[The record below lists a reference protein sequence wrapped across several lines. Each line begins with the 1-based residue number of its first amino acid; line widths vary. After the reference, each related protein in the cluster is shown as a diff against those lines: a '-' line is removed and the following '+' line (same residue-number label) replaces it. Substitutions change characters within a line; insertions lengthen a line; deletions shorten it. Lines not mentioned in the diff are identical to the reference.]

1 MIINLKVKT
10 LDSQTHEF
18 SIDNEITIREFKD
31 KIAEKTNIAAEQ
43 QRIIYCGRVLADDKQ
58 VKEYDVDGKVVHVA
72 ERPPPSSRTTTS
84 TTNSSGGGVGI
95 RRSDSRGMRSSP
107 LFRALDGM
115 VVGAMAIPMNAG
127 VQNPQTTINPL
138 TSSSSSFCM
147 NRITV
152 ARHMLNC
159 ANNIAAYLED
169 PERGLN
175 NTSLDI
181 LAQGRWTME
190 STVVEVGITDIQQ
203 NQTQNIVEALQGAVS
218 AALRQNGNANV
229 TVLQL
234 PTVFNG
240 SESSDTDGQSSNS
253 GASDAN
259 VSVEPM
265 DESTSESNNT
275 NAEADENAP
284 GLDNTTEPSSQ
295 TEENG
300 PAAATSTPTASQS
313 PSRQRTGTHVLAQVI
328 QQMRTVQARLNPFI
342 DQYYELLQN
351 EPTFEEADTTG
362 RQNSQRLFDRVSE
375 AFHYLSHA
383 QHAISD
389 LMLDV
394 SRPAPRYL
402 CCRPILV
409 EQSGYVSSNNYTSYS
424 PSANGPIT
432 IQTGSST
439 PRQQVPTS
447 ANSSATPATNS
458 APTPAASTSAGA
470 DDLSDNG
477 NIVNTEDTTV
487 TPPSTPASAPI
498 VPVGGQSLNASSPIQ
513 GLSANHQ
520 LQVARLIQ
528 AVVNSAPID
537 ADFHVQINAPSI
549 LSIGV
554 PMNASV
560 RPQATQASATPAT
573 DSSTTT
579 AAEPTE
585 TSSTSTESSAPT
597 SSSSSAAA
605 TSSTTTSSDSNSNTN
620 SAGLNQAR
628 VDTTTH
634 PTTSTQTRSTARP
647 QVQVANIP
655 SAWNSRVIPANML
668 SSFDRFLPCNSHHI
682 RDSESR
688 ENGANN
694 NNNSINQT
702 FAPPRVQTR
711 VLRRVRRP
719 NSTSLPGNLD
729 GIVSPAASTRSPS
742 PSMRSSSGSRA
753 TLVGRLANCPG
764 GSNHT
769 RNCLRNQ
776 LISFIGSTMF
786 DNSPV
791 SEVGMSAA
799 IEKAIVYLNEI
810 LVFLPQYDTEEYNSR
825 ASVEKLVRST
835 IPLIINLI
843 NDTSDI
849 FNFETRLHQELKTLF
864 DRLFGILYVCVGQM
878 NAELYWGQIKNVVLL
893 AIRKRFKGEALSFL
907 SVQVKDR
914 SSDSVTAPL
923 LEDIKRFLVLR
934 DPTNSTSNNEVTPM
948 ETDSASG
955 SSSSSSH
962 FEMSTPPPQ
971 RDDEIPPVI
980 VGSNPW
986 HRNFPA
992 TWLPVITRDISL
1004 HPRDN
1009 VPQPPFSDAY
1019 ISGMSAK
1026 RRKLI
1031 QSTKPPHDVKS
1042 LLAES
1047 VRRAIQTTGLQSPSS
1062 SNPTQSVDEIS
1073 NAIATDTTVQAS
1085 FCETLRNGVK
1095 ERLKTDTDFNADKF
1109 PHTSKYFNK
1118 PN

>member
-18 SIDNEITIREFKD
+18 SIDNEITIRQFKD

-72 ERPPPSSRTTTS
+72 ERPPPSTRTTTN
-84 TTNSSGGGVGI
+84 TTSGVGI
-95 RRSDSRGMRSSP
+95 RRSESRGMRNSP

-218 AALRQNGNANV
+218 AALRQNGNANL
-229 TVLQL
+229 TVVQL
-234 PTVFNG
+234 PNVFNPSG
-240 SESSDTDGQSSNS
+240 SETPEADAETSSMTGGDS
-253 GASDAN
+253 G
-259 VSVEPM
+259 VVTVEPM
-265 DESTSESNNT
+265 DETPSEDNT
-275 NAEADENAP
+275 NAEVEENAP
-284 GLDNTTEPSSQ
+284 ELSTGEPNAQRDES
-295 TEENG
+295 G
-300 PAAATSTPTASQS
+300 PAAAASTTNATGQS

-351 EPTFEEADTTG
+351 EPTFEENDNTG
-362 RQNSQRLFDRVSE
+362 RENTQRLFDRVSE

-409 EQSGYVSSNNYTSYS
+409 EQSGYVSSNNYTTYN
-424 PSANGPIT
+424 PSGNGPIT

-439 PRQQVPTS
+439 PRQQTPAS
-447 ANSSATPATNS
+447 ASSTPATTASAS
-458 APTPAASTSAGA
+458 APGNATANATATASTSAA
-470 DDLSDNG
+470 AEDSPDNG
-477 NIVNTEDTTV
+477 NTV
-487 TPPSTPASAPI
+487 SAEGATATPPSTPANAPN
-498 VPVGGQSLNASSPIQ
+498 GGQAANASSPLQ

-554 PMNASV
+554 PLNANM
-560 RPQATQASATPAT
+560 RPSATQASSTAPNTT
-573 DSSTTT
+573 QTSTTSQS
-579 AAEPTE
+579 TE
-585 TSSTSTESSAPT
+585 TSSTEATAAT
-597 SSSSSAAA
+597 TNAAA
-605 TSSTTTSSDSNSNTN
+605 SSTATTSDSNSNST
-620 SAGLNQAR
+620 GLNQAR

-634 PTTSTQTRSTARP
+634 PTTATQTRSTARP

-682 RDSESR
+682 RDPEAR
-688 ENGANN
+688 ENGTNN
-694 NNNSINQT
+694 NNNSVTQP

-711 VLRRVRRP
+711 ILRRVRRP
-719 NSTSLPGNLD
+719 NSTSSPGNLD
-729 GIVSPAASTRSPS
+729 GIASSTASTRSPS
-742 PSMRSSSGSRA
+742 PSVRSSSSSRA
-753 TLVGRLANCPG
+753 SVSPSAGQTNF
-764 GSNHT
+764 T
-769 RNCLRNQ
+769 RNSLRSQ
-776 LISFIGSTMF
+776 LNSFIASTMF
-786 DNSPV
+786 DGSPV

-799 IEKAIVYLNEI
+799 VERAIQYLNEI
-810 LVFLPQYDTEEYNSR
+810 LIFLPQYDMQEYNSR
-825 ASVEKLVRST
+825 ASVEKLVRVSV
-835 IPLIINLI
+835 PLIINLI
-843 NDTSDI
+843 NDSSDI
-849 FNFETRLHQELKTLF
+849 NDFESRLRSEFRLLF
-864 DRLFGILYVCVGQM
+864 DRLFVILFVCVGQI

-893 AIRKRFKGEALSFL
+893 AIRKRFKGEALTFL
-907 SVQVKDR
+907 SIQIKDR
-914 SSDSVTAPL
+914 NSDTVTAPL
-923 LEDIKRFLVLR
+923 LEDVKRFLVSR
-934 DPTNSTSNNEVTPM
+934 DANNKTTSNNEVTPM
-948 ETDSASG
+948 DTDSASG

-971 RDDEIPPVI
+971 PEEEVQPVI
-980 VGSNPW
+980 VGNHTW
-986 HRNFPA
+986 HRSFPA
-992 TWLPVITRDISL
+992 AWLPVITRDITL
-1004 HPRDN
+1004 HPREN
-1009 VPQPPFSDAY
+1009 APQPPFSDAY

-1047 VRRAIQTTGLQSPSS
+1047 VRRAIQTTGLQNPSS

-1085 FCETLRNGVK
+1085 FCETLRSGVK
-1095 ERLKTDTDFNADKF
+1095 ERLKTDTDFKEDKF

-1118 PN
+1118 QN

>member
-18 SIDNEITIREFKD
+18 SIDNEITIRQFKD

-72 ERPPPSSRTTTS
+72 ERPPPSSRTTTN
-84 TTNSSGGGVGI
+84 TTSGVGI
-95 RRSDSRGMRSSP
+95 RRSDSRGMRNSP

-203 NQTQNIVEALQGAVS
+203 NNTQNLVEALQGAVS

-229 TVLQL
+229 TVVQL

-240 SESSDTDGQSSNS
+240 SETSDTDAPSSNS
-253 GASDAN
+253 GASDSNAP
-259 VSVEPM
+259 VEPM
-265 DESTSESNNT
+265 DETTSESTTT
-275 NAEADENAP
+275 NAEAEENAP
-284 GLDNTTEPSSQ
+284 GLESTEPSTQ
-295 TEENG
+295 TDESA
-300 PAAATSTPTASQS
+300 PSAAASSTPNAGQS

-351 EPTFEEADTTG
+351 EPTFEENDTTG
-362 RQNSQRLFDRVSE
+362 RENSQRLFDRVSE

-409 EQSGYVSSNNYTSYS
+409 EQSGYVSSNNYTTYS
-424 PSANGPIT
+424 PSGNGPVT

-439 PRQQVPTS
+439 PRQQAAAAAAS
-447 ANSSATPATNS
+447 ASSSTPAASSASSTPAT
-458 APTPAASTSAGA
+458 ATAASTSASA
-470 DDLSDNG
+470 DNSSDNSSSVSG
-477 NIVNTEDTTV
+477 GGQGATA
-487 TPPSTPASAPI
+487 TPPTTPASAPNG
-498 VPVGGQSLNASSPIQ
+498 VQSANASSPIA

-554 PMNASV
+554 PLNANM
-560 RPQATQASATPAT
+560 RAQASQSSSATAPNST
-573 DSSTTT
+573 QSSSSSSSSSSTT
-579 AAEPTE
+579 TE
-585 TSSTSTESSAPT
+585 TSSTATT
-597 SSSSSAAA
+597 SSSAAA
-605 TSSTTTSSDSNSNTN
+605 AASSTATTGSDSNTTST
-620 SAGLNQAR
+620 GLNQAR

-647 QVQVANIP
+647 QVQVSNIP

-682 RDSESR
+682 RDNEAR
-688 ENGANN
+688 ENGTNN
-694 NNNSINQT
+694 NNNSVGQPFT
-702 FAPPRVQTR
+702 PPRVQSR
-711 VLRRVRRP
+711 FIRRVRRP
-719 NSTSLPGNLD
+719 NSTSSPGNLD
-729 GIVSPAASTRSPS
+729 GISIASSAASPRSASPS
-742 PSMRSSSGSRA
+742 VRSSSSSRA
-753 TLVGRLANCPG
+753 TTAAAGANY
-764 GSNHT
+764 T

-776 LISFIGSTMF
+776 LISFIGATMF
-786 DNSPV
+786 DGSPV

-799 IEKAIVYLNEI
+799 VEKAIQYLNEI
-810 LVFLPQYDTEEYNSR
+810 LIFLPQYDTTEEYNSR
-825 ASVEKLVRST
+825 ASVEKLVRLSV
-835 IPLIINLI
+835 PLIVNLI
-843 NDTSDI
+843 NDSTES
-849 FNFETRLHQELKTLF
+849 FNFESRLRAEFKTLF
-864 DRLFGILYVCVGQM
+864 DRLFGILFVCVGQI
-878 NAELYWGQIKNVVLL
+878 NAELYWAQIKNIVLL

-907 SVQVKDR
+907 SIQIKDR
-914 SSDSVTAPL
+914 NSDSVTAPL
-923 LEDIKRFLVLR
+923 LEDVKRFLVSK
-934 DPTNSTSNNEVTPM
+934 DPKNKTTSNNEEIPM
-948 ETDSASG
+948 DIDSPPG

-971 RDDEIPPVI
+971 AEEELPPVI
-980 VGSNPW
+980 VGSHPW

-992 TWLPVITRDISL
+992 SWLPVITRDIAL

-1047 VRRAIQTTGLQSPSS
+1047 VRRAIQTTGLQNPSS
-1062 SNPTQSVDEIS
+1062 SNPTQSADEIS

-1085 FCETLRNGVK
+1085 FCETIRSGVK
-1095 ERLKTDTDFNADKF
+1095 ERLKTDTDFKEDKF

-1118 PN
+1118 QN